1 MLRVVLP
8 VLVRAINIILLV
20 VVVYVLVVDVDVD
33 VTVVPSAVVTP
44 TSAPRGAEGE
54 SRPE

>member
-8 VLVRAINIILLV
+8 VFVRGVNIVLLV
-20 VVVYVLVVDVDVD
+20 VIVYVLVVDVDVH

-44 TSAPRGAEGE
+44 TSAPRCAEGE
-54 SRPE
+54 TCPE

>member
-8 VLVRAINIILLV
+8 VLVRAANIILLV
-20 VVVYVLVVDVDVD
+20 VVVYVLVVDVDVH

-44 TSAPRGAEGE
+44 TSAPRCAEGE
-54 SRPE
+54 TCPE